1 MHIIT
6 LTASKMPHK
15 LIYLNSFKS
24 TQEIVVPERLGFV
37 NLDVIST
44 SIEVPA
50 KAKDSSFKSRDVV
63 LWNWWLTAAILC
75 QESDTE
81 ISLSFYSV
89 YMYST
94 IYPQNQTSPAKREVV
109 VTLATKLVS
118 NYFLFPVRENNQYI
132 AA

>member
-1 MHIIT
+1 M
-6 LTASKMPHK
+6 
-15 LIYLNSFKS
+15 
-24 TQEIVVPERLGFV
+24 PERLGFV

-81 ISLSFYSV
+81 ISLSSYSV
-89 YMYST
+89 
-94 IYPQNQTSPAKREVV
+94 
-109 VTLATKLVS
+109 
-118 NYFLFPVRENNQYI
+118 
-132 AA
+132 